1 MPRDV
6 RLVVRSFAEYR
17 FSRAISLAAA
27 VGARTPCVTQHSDHF
42 PSHDMEAV
50 YIAST
55 QYSMLQTR
63 TSICALE
70 NTCIN
75 YRFFKCTE
83 RGLLRTVLS
92 TCHEI
97 SDGRND
103 ASR

>member
-1 MPRDV
+1 MV
-6 RLVVRSFAEYR
+6 SSV
-17 FSRAISLAAA
+17 AITSLHMAW
-27 VGARTPCVTQHSDHF
+27 RP
-42 PSHDMEAV
+42 V
-50 YIAST
+50 YFAST

>member
-1 MPRDV
+1 M
-6 RLVVRSFAEYR
+6 RSFAEYR

-27 VGARTPCVTQHSDHF
+27 LGVRTPWVTQHSDHF

-50 YIAST
+50 YFDST

-75 YRFFKCTE
+75 YQFFKCSE
-83 RGLLRTVLS
+83 RRLLRTVAS
-92 TCHEI
+92 NCHEI
-97 SDGRND
+97 SDGRDD